1 MTNERC
7 VVRVRL
13 TATSESFS
21 ERCER
26 SEGAFSDAVFSDAT
40 VDSGSGKAFCSAGAD
55 DGKVCAGCAAATAAG
70 APDGG
75 CPAFALRLPLMR
87 DLKNLLDAPMLLQ
100 LREGFTGLA
109 VRHEP
114 GALELAWCS
123 GLWGGRWWLAGGDG
137 GLTARER
144 QPPRMY
150 SLLSAFKTGKK
161 FADYYPG
168 TTPRGN

>member
-1 MTNERC
+1 MRVQRRGRIKNEKC
-7 VVRVRL
+7 AVRVRL

-26 SEGAFSDAVFSDAT
+26 SEGAFSDAAFSGAT
-40 VDSGSGKAFCSAGAD
+40 VDSGSGKGFCSAGAD
-55 DGKVCAGCAAATAAG
+55 GDTICAGCAAGTAPG

-75 CPAFALRLPLMR
+75 CPAFTLRLPLMR

-100 LREGFTGLA
+100 LRAGFTGSA

-114 GALELAWCS
+114 GALGLACCS

-150 SLLSAFKTGKK
+150 SLLRAFTMKIE
-161 FADYYPG
+161 
-168 TTPRGN
+168 